1 MNRSYRIMYRHP
13 HTEVA
18 GLSILTS
25 ESEVAAEIARL
36 ESQGYIVTNVMR
48 PIGVMPELPRLYQ
61 YGSTLQ

>member
-1 MNRSYRIMYRHP
+1 M
-13 HTEVA
+13 
-18 GLSILTS
+18 SILTS